1 MNEPGTPSLKAI
13 RKAQRELHTQ
23 RERVNENERL
33 VAAVFQALR
42 QTRTPGLRYATIR
55 KADGVSFSH
64 LVAHGEADGRNALT
78 HLPRRENAAP
88 FQKAKALQDDLK
100 KFAKSLPDYRTTLTD
115 VEGDCSDYRQ
125 LVAASDFKLS
135 KANTDEEKIIN
146 TVLFMLTKC
155 VDDIALGSK
164 SPRIV
169 ATKLLAVLEGGD
181 DLSAF

>member
-1 MNEPGTPSLKAI
+1 MNEPGTPSMKAI

-64 LVAHGEADGRNALT
+64 LVAHGEADSRNALT

-88 FQKAKALQDDLK
+88 FQKGQGASGRPQEVREVAPRLSNDFDRRRGRLLRLPPARRRQRLQAEQGK
-100 KFAKSLPDYRTTLTD
+100 YRRGENHQHSLVHVDEVCGRHRAW
-115 VEGDCSDYRQ
+115 VEEPAHSRHQ
-125 LVAASDFKLS
+125 VACRA
-135 KANTDEEKIIN
+135 
-146 TVLFMLTKC
+146 
-155 VDDIALGSK
+155 
-164 SPRIV
+164 
-169 ATKLLAVLEGGD
+169 
-181 DLSAF
+181 